1 MSAHALADAVLLI
14 HALFIVF
21 VVCGGLLAL
30 RWRAVVWLHLPAV
43 AWAFL
48 LELYGWTCPLTPL
61 EQGLRQAAA
70 GASYSGSFLEHYLL
84 LLIYPPGLTR
94 GVQISLAGAVLL
106 LNGILYG
113 FVWRRWKGRRD

>member
-1 MSAHALADAVLLI
+1 MSAHTLADAVLVI

-48 LELYGWTCPLTPL
+48 LELCGWTCPLTPL
-61 EQGLRQAAA
+61 EQGLRQEAA
-70 GASYSGSFLEHYLL
+70 GVTYSGSFLEHYLL
-84 LLIYPPGLTR
+84 LLVYPPGLTR

-106 LNGILYG
+106 LNAILYG
-113 FVWRRWKGRRD
+113 FVWRRWRGRRN